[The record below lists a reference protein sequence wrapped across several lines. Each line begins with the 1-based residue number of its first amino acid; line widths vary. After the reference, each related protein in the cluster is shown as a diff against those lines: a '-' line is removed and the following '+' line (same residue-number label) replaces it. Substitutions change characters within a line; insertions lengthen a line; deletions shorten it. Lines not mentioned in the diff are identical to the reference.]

1 MICKYSTKSL
11 FRLWLQIPADTCR
24 HREDSCSG
32 KEVLVKVFI
41 SWSGK
46 RSKAMANALK
56 EWIPLIVQHSEPFVS
71 DKDISA
77 GDRWAQAIAGELE
90 SSNFGILCITP
101 ENISSEWIM
110 FEAGALSKAMQDAKV
125 IPLLFGLE
133 LSDLSGPLQQFQA
146 LKVDEQGMLDALKAI
161 NAASDNK
168 TGDATI
174 EQLVPALWSQLQSK
188 LDAIPARG
196 ETEKHMRPQ
205 TEIMEDLVSQ
215 VRGLNGRMRDFDPEM
230 IERGSRFAGKVS
242 RKFHPALMEEIIFT
256 MSKESRHNS
265 YGLLMIAGMLRDTMP
280 WIAEVLVE
288 AHRELKNT
296 TPKQKEKVVHDL
308 RHALKFMT
316 RSHLGE
322 VLMDG
327 GKQSHMIMME
337 LPHLID
343 RMFVDRVEGR
353 HASKGEIGEI
363 ESDVD

>member
-1 MICKYSTKSL
+1 M
-11 FRLWLQIPADTCR
+11 
-24 HREDSCSG
+24 
-32 KEVLVKVFI
+32 KVFI

-56 EWIPLIVQHSEPFVS
+56 DWIPLIVQHAEPFVS

-168 TGDATI
+168 TDDSTI
-174 EQLVPALWSQLQSK
+174 DQLVPALWAQLQKK
-188 LDAIPARG
+188 LDAIPAKA
-196 ETEKHMRPQ
+196 EFEKHMRPQ

-215 VRGLNGRMRDFDPEM
+215 VRGLNTRMRTFDSDM
-230 IERGSRFAGKVS
+230 MERGMHSSSARLRNFYPMMMDE
-242 RKFHPALMEEIIFT
+242 FL
-256 MSKESRHNS
+256 MSKEIRSGG
-265 YGLLMIAGMLRDTMP
+265 YGLVVVAGLLRDTMP
-280 WIAEVLVE
+280 WISETLVE
-288 AHRELKNT
+288 AHRDLKNAS
-296 TPKQKEKVVHDL
+296 PKQARKVISDL
-308 RHALKFMT
+308 RRTLKFMT
-316 RSHLGE
+316 RSHFTE
-322 VLMDG
+322 MMMDDSPN
-327 GKQSHMIMME
+327 SHIIFME
-337 LPHLID
+337 LPHIIEKFVGRIEFRHISDFEDEVQEDEYID
-343 RMFVDRVEGR
+343 
-353 HASKGEIGEI
+353 
-363 ESDVD
+363 